1 MTENVFAW
9 PGIGRL
15 LVSSVQS
22 RDSSVVQVIVLMIAA
37 SMVTVNLLVDVAYG
51 WLDPRIRQLRAET

>member
-1 MTENVFAW
+1 MFGW

-22 RDSSVVQVIVLMIAA
+22 RDMPIILGVFLLIALAVVVA
-37 SMVTVNLLVDVAYG
+37 NLLTDLAYA
-51 WLDPRIRQLRAET
+51 WLDPRIRYR

>member
-1 MTENVFAW
+1 VVEAVFGW

-22 RDSSVVQVIVLMIAA
+22 RDMPIILGVFLLIALAVVVA
-37 SMVTVNLLVDVAYG
+37 NLLTDLAYA
-51 WLDPRIRQLRAET
+51 WLDPRIRYR